1 VKVGAGT
8 AFFAIVITV
17 VLVTTSFAQSPRLSA
32 DIPFDFNV
40 GDVKMSSGRY
50 TVKALSATT
59 LLVKSTD
66 SGKWVVSLSDAATT
80 PADLK
85 SAQLVFTQY
94 GDRIFLS
101 AVDWAKGLS
110 RELPRTKLEIQ
121 AARNARTRQRFQ
133 VSAR

>member
-1 VKVGAGT
+1 MKAGVRT
-8 AFFAIVITV
+8 ALFAIVITV
-17 VLVTTSFAQSPRLSA
+17 VLVTAAVAQSLRLSA

-50 TVKALSATT
+50 TVKALSGTT

-66 SGKWVVSLSDAATT
+66 SGKWVVSLSDAATS

-94 GDRIFLS
+94 GDQVFLS

-110 RELPRTKLEIQ
+110 REFPRTKLEVQ
-121 AARNARTRQRFQ
+121 AARNAKTRHRFE
-133 VSAR
+133 VTAK